1 MKGKDVMTVSFK
13 HIMRNFNNSCLSR
26 EKSDDKVCVV
36 SSDSFHAHIFWNII
50 QQHNLLTSFMIVGRI
65 VATEISNT
73 K

>member
-36 SSDSFHAHIFWNII
+36 SSDSFHAHIF
-50 QQHNLLTSFMIVGRI
+50 
-65 VATEISNT
+65 
-73 K
+73 